1 MGFYKTLKSMWDK
14 MNKGSFNL
22 VSILSTIIMA
32 AVGVEITT
40 HLEDL
45 EAYLEVN
52 RKRQLR
58 LPPLQ
63 RLQLPPQG
71 EQLQQH
77 QTLVIQEEVEV
88 ADVAA
93 LKGIPNSLAPIYLSV
108 TMGLAIRFVTKK
120 LASNHAKTPMGAI
133 FGFLPQ
139 DLNPIEDFEEL
150 VI

>member
-1 MGFYKTLKSMWDK
+1 MI
-14 MNKGSFNL
+14 KGSLNL
-22 VSILSTIIMA
+22 VSILSIITMA

-63 RLQLPPQG
+63 RLQLPQG

-77 QTLVIQEEVEV
+77 QVHYFLHFLYV
-88 ADVAA
+88 
-93 LKGIPNSLAPIYLSV
+93 L
-108 TMGLAIRFVTKK
+108 
-120 LASNHAKTPMGAI
+120 
-133 FGFLPQ
+133 GFLEKRYKDNQ
-139 DLNPIEDFEEL
+139 KCAYK
-150 VI
+150 VQSS

>member
-77 QTLVIQEEVEV
+77 QVRKNISEHYFFSTFPL
-88 ADVAA
+88 
-93 LKGIPNSLAPIYLSV
+93 L
-108 TMGLAIRFVTKK
+108 
-120 LASNHAKTPMGAI
+120 
-133 FGFLPQ
+133 
-139 DLNPIEDFEEL
+139 
-150 VI
+150 

>member
-1 MGFYKTLKSMWDK
+1 MI
-14 MNKGSFNL
+14 KGSLNL
-22 VSILSTIIMA
+22 VSILSIIIMA
-32 AVGVEITT
+32 AAVGLEITT

-52 RKRQLR
+52 RKRQR
-58 LPPLQ
+58 QLPPLQ
-63 RLQLPPQG
+63 RLQLPQG

-88 ADVAA
+88 AVVAA
-93 LKGIPNSLAPIYLSV
+93 LKGIQNTLAPIYLSV

-120 LASNHAKTPMGAI
+120 LASNHVRTPMGAI

>member
-1 MGFYKTLKSMWDK
+1 
-14 MNKGSFNL
+14 
-22 VSILSTIIMA
+22 MA
-32 AVGVEITT
+32 ALGEEITT

-77 QTLVIQEEVEV
+77 QVH
-88 ADVAA
+88 
-93 LKGIPNSLAPIYLSV
+93 Y
-108 TMGLAIRFVTKK
+108 
-120 LASNHAKTPMGAI
+120 I
-133 FGFLPQ
+133 FCTFLYVLGFL
-139 DLNPIEDFEEL
+139 EK
-150 VI
+150 V